1 MTPMLPPRLAALAL
15 CGALLPAA
23 VQAQAEAPKC
33 RYIEVGSLPL
43 HYSGPELSLTTK
55 GRINGTPATMLV
67 DTGAFDTMLT
77 RTGAESRKLFLRA
90 SGSYAR
96 GIGGN
101 SPIYMARVEDFSAG
115 PARTG
120 RSWMPVLTDFGV
132 PPAYDAIIGAPLLL
146 QADMELSLATKKL
159 RFFRPS
165 NCGGASLAYWDE
177 AAMEIPFEANNDRSP
192 NPQFTVLVNG
202 KKMRA
207 MIDTGSG
214 SSVIGLKAAQRA
226 GLVLDA
232 PGVSRA
238 SDSVGIGA
246 KRVAGWNTTFATFQ
260 IGDELVRN
268 AQVGV
273 IDWNGHVDILLGAD
287 FLRAHRV
294 LIAMSQQKIYFS
306 YVGGEP
312 FGQRSKLEPWIVAE
326 AEAGNHDAQVLA
338 AYMAAQ
344 GSGAPEDAARAAGW
358 IEKAALGGN
367 PAANLMTG
375 HALVQQGFLEQG
387 VVRLR
392 HAADKLPTNR
402 TAAMWLYLAR
412 VRSKQADLART
423 ELLAN
428 LARSQDK
435 AWPAPVA
442 DFYLGK
448 ITADGLLAQAAA
460 DGKRAQ
466 DNTCEAL
473 TAMSDWHGA
482 HGDTERAAVLTAR
495 FEAQCAALHAPARRA
510 LQ

>member
-1 MTPMLPPRLAALAL
+1 MLPRVLAALAM

-23 VQAQAEAPKC
+23 VQAEPPKC
-33 RYIEVGSLPL
+33 RYTQVGLMPL
-43 HYSGPELSLTTK
+43 HYSGPELALSIA
-55 GRINGTPATMLV
+55 GSINGTPATMLI
-67 DTGAFDTMLT
+67 DTGAFDTVLT
-77 RTGAESRKLFLRA
+77 STGAGRRKLSMRA
-90 SGSYAR
+90 TGHYAK
-96 GIGGN
+96 GIGGDAA
-101 SPIYMARVEDFSAG
+101 IYQAQVDDFSAG
-115 PARTG
+115 PLQTG
-120 RSWMPVLTDFGV
+120 RRWMPVLAEFDA
-132 PPAYDAIIGAPLLL
+132 PPAYDALIGAPFLL
-146 QADMELSLATKKL
+146 QADLELSLATKKL

-165 NCGGASLAYWDE
+165 NCGDAFLAYWDE
-177 AAMEIPFEANNDRSP
+177 AAVVIPFEPSNDPSP

-207 MIDTGSG
+207 MIDTGTG

-246 KRVAGWNTTFATFQ
+246 RRVAGWHTTFATFQ
-260 IGDELVRN
+260 IGDEVVRN

-287 FLRAHRV
+287 FLRSHRV
-294 LIAMSQQKIYFS
+294 LIAMSQQKIYLS
-306 YVGGEP
+306 YLGGEP
-312 FGQRSKLEPWIVAE
+312 FGQRRRLEPWIVEE

-338 AYMAAQ
+338 AFMAAQ
-344 GSGAPEDAARAAGW
+344 GSGAPEDAARAGGW
-358 IEKAALGGN
+358 IEKAALAGN
-367 PAANLMTG
+367 PVANMMTG
-375 HALVQQGFLEQG
+375 HALIQQGFLEQG
-387 VVRLR
+387 IVRLR
-392 HAADKLPTNR
+392 YAADKLPSIR

-412 VRSKQADLART
+412 VRNKQADLART

-428 LARSQDK
+428 LARSRDK

-448 ITADGLLAQAAA
+448 ITADSLLAQAAA
-460 DGKRAQ
+460 DGNTAQ
-466 DNTCEAL
+466 KHTCDAL

-482 HGDTERAAVLTAR
+482 HGDTRQAAALTAR
-495 FEAQCAALHAPARRA
+495 VEAQCAAPHTPSPRA